1 MSRSDSPRNP
11 ADLLGIGSDPVLCR
25 LLRACGA
32 DEACITGGASDYD
45 KFLALAAALP
55 LCEGHPLRDEV
66 NGTLAKATGLPV
78 PLCPHTARLHWD
90 GWVDRHWYGA
100 QGDPA
105 ALLVPCPLCTPPAPS
120 VLREQDLTR
129 LPDPLGVLSPDLAVW
144 SALLESA
151 LPTDDTPALFTLPTD
166 YAFTR
171 PNPYHASLAVGKT
184 DRGEV
189 LTPKERDLL
198 ITQALR
204 VWGLA
209 WVGKDSSRLL
219 LGGGTPEA
227 VIALLDYLAASKAL
241 PKMVWL
247 PDDPAHAEAVSG
259 LYPEVGTGYTVAKGE
274 PLAVTESRKTAY
286 SKAAPVGAAVIV
298 KE

>member
-1 MSRSDSPRNP
+1 MPHSHRNP

-45 KFLALAAALP
+45 KFLSLAAALP

-66 NGTLAKATGLPV
+66 NGTLAKATGVSV

-90 GWVDRHWYGA
+90 GWVDRHWYGT

-105 ALLVPCPLCTPPAPS
+105 ALPVPCPRCTPPAPS

-129 LPDPLGVLSPDLAVW
+129 LPDPLGGLSPDLAVW
-144 SALLESA
+144 STLLESA

-184 DRGEV
+184 ARGEA
-189 LTPKERDLL
+189 LTAKERDLL

-209 WVGKDSSRLL
+209 WVGKDTSRLL
-219 LGGGTPEA
+219 LGGGTPE
-227 VIALLDYLAASKAL
+227 VVTPLLAYLAASKAL
-241 PKMVWL
+241 PEMVWL

-286 SKAAPVGAAVIV
+286 SKAAPVGAAAVIV